1 MSFLLDTD
9 ICSAFLKN
17 DRRVTTK
24 VMLHIGG
31 LHLSSVTVGELLTW
45 ARRANAPPARLQGV
59 NELVAN
65 VERFRKGYLMRERK
79 SGRVIRGVIIVT
91 AVVATSVA
99 ALEVITPQAIRRIG
113 LSLEDV
119 LGGFFLAISIVI
131 AASVCLQVNQGA
143 PYIQGAKGPFTR
155 QTTGDCSGFISSL
168 TP

>member
-59 NELVAN
+59 NDLVASST
-65 VERFRKGYLMRERK
+65 VHSIDLAVADKFGEVRAMLIDQ
-79 SGRVIRGVIIVT
+79 GRIVGQMDLLN
-91 AVVATSVA
+91 ASVA
-99 ALEVITPQAIRRIG
+99 LLHSLTLVTHNTKDYVHIPG
-113 LSLEDV
+113 LSLDDW
-119 LGGFFLAISIVI
+119 F
-131 AASVCLQVNQGA
+131 A
-143 PYIQGAKGPFTR
+143 P
-155 QTTGDCSGFISSL
+155 
-168 TP
+168 

>member
-59 NELVAN
+59 NDLVASST
-65 VERFRKGYLMRERK
+65 VHSIDLAVADKFGEVRAMLIDQ
-79 SGRVIRGVIIVT
+79 GRIVGQMDLLN
-91 AVVATSVA
+91 ASVA
-99 ALEVITPQAIRRIG
+99 LLHSLTLVTHNTKDYVHIPG
-113 LSLEDV
+113 LSLDDR
-119 LGGFFLAISIVI
+119 F
-131 AASVCLQVNQGA
+131 A
-143 PYIQGAKGPFTR
+143 P
-155 QTTGDCSGFISSL
+155 
-168 TP
+168 